1 MSNIEKISKNQN
13 LLEIQKLQKKQCSF
27 LNSTQK
33 IENKRKNAAEFR
45 DFVILTFQI
54 NLLIILTTRGEISI

>member
-1 MSNIEKISKNQN
+1 M
-13 LLEIQKLQKKQCSF
+13 LEIQKLRKKQCIF

-45 DFVILTFQI
+45 NFVFVTF
-54 NLLIILTTRGEISI
+54 